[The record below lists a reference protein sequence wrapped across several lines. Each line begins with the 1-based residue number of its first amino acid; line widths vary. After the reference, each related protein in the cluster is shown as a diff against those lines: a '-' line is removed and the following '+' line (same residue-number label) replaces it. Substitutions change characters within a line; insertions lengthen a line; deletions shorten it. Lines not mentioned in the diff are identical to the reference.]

1 LFGGCLRVFVRS
13 FVATAWLGR
22 LGVDHAQGWELH
34 DLTAAP
40 ATASI
45 GAVQSGPAGTGTAAA
60 AAAATAGAGSSAG
73 GSAGE
78 AGEDA
83 AAAAAAA
90 AALANEQ
97 LLLHK
102 HPTQ

>member
-1 LFGGCLRVFVRS
+1 MRVFVRS

-22 LGVDHAQGWELH
+22 LGVDHAQGWDLH

>member
-1 LFGGCLRVFVRS
+1 MVVAWVFVRS

-60 AAAATAGAGSSAG
+60 AATAGAGSGAG

>member
-1 LFGGCLRVFVRS
+1 MRVFVRS

-60 AAAATAGAGSSAG
+60 AAATAGAGSGAG